1 MGLQFPLSFGRQNI
15 SKSWHLL
22 DTQVLVWPATAG
34 QVSVAGPPLW
44 LSTGMGPSSAVMEST
59 LPMAS
64 ARRRGPLRP
73 SLRLRPTMA
82 MEDMEGMALAM
93 EATAMGVLDTVMAR
107 GLLTQR
113 RMLTTV
119 MVDMDLDMADTAM
132 GVLVTA
138 MVDMGTPRGLPTLRP
153 MLTSAM
159 EDMALAMEATA
170 MVVLAM
176 VMARGLLTLRLTHT
190 TAMEDMV
197 DMDLAMEATVMARGR
212 LMPSLTMVDTVGPT
226 LVLDTATAAM
236 VALSVDT
243 ATWDKECQR
252 L

>member
-1 MGLQFPLSFGRQNI
+1 
-15 SKSWHLL
+15 
-22 DTQVLVWPATAG
+22 
-34 QVSVAGPPLW
+34 
-44 LSTGMGPSSAVMEST
+44 
-59 LPMAS
+59 
-64 ARRRGPLRP
+64 
-73 SLRLRPTMA
+73 
-82 MEDMEGMALAM
+82 
-93 EATAMGVLDTVMAR
+93 MAR

-113 RMLTTV
+113 RMLTTA

-138 MVDMGTPRGLPTLRP
+138 MVDMGTARGLPTLRL

-159 EDMALAMEATA
+159 EDIALAMEATA

-197 DMDLAMEATVMARGR
+197 DMDLAM
-212 LMPSLTMVDTVGPT
+212 VDTVGPT

-236 VALSVDT
+236 VELSVDT

-252 L
+252 

>member
-15 SKSWHLL
+15 SKSWHLS

-59 LPMAS
+59 LSMAS
-64 ARRRGPLRP
+64 ARRRGPLRL

-82 MEDMEGMALAM
+82 MEDTVGMALAM

-113 RMLTTV
+113 LMLTTA
-119 MVDMDLDMADTAM
+119 MAGPTPATAM
-132 GVLVTA
+132 GVLATA
-138 MVDMGTPRGLPTLRP
+138 MVDMVTARGLP
-153 MLTSAM
+153 
-159 EDMALAMEATA
+159 
-170 MVVLAM
+170 
-176 VMARGLLTLRLTHT
+176 TLRLTHT

-197 DMDLAMEATVMARGR
+197 DMALAMEATAMVVLATVMARGR

-226 LVLDTATAAM
+226 LVLDTAT
-236 VALSVDT
+236 
-243 ATWDKECQR
+243 
-252 L
+252 

>member
-1 MGLQFPLSFGRQNI
+1 
-15 SKSWHLL
+15 
-22 DTQVLVWPATAG
+22 
-34 QVSVAGPPLW
+34 
-44 LSTGMGPSSAVMEST
+44 
-59 LPMAS
+59 
-64 ARRRGPLRP
+64 
-73 SLRLRPTMA
+73 
-82 MEDMEGMALAM
+82 
-93 EATAMGVLDTVMAR
+93 
-107 GLLTQR
+107 
-113 RMLTTV
+113 
-119 MVDMDLDMADTAM
+119 MDL
-132 GVLVTA
+132 
-138 MVDMGTPRGLPTLRP
+138 
-153 MLTSAM
+153 
-159 EDMALAMEATA
+159 DMALAMEVTA

-197 DMDLAMEATVMARGR
+197 DMDLAMESTAMVVLATVMARGR

>member
-15 SKSWHLL
+15 SKSWHLS

-59 LPMAS
+59 LSMAS

-138 MVDMGTPRGLPTLRP
+138 MVDMGMARGLPTLRL

-159 EDMALAMEATA
+159 EDIALAMEATA
-170 MVVLAM
+170 MVVL
-176 VMARGLLTLRLTHT
+176 
-190 TAMEDMV
+190 
-197 DMDLAMEATVMARGR
+197 ATVMARGR